1 MDMRF
6 KFMRKKN
13 TPDIKSRS
21 TRHVTAL
28 TTMALLAGSL
38 GMQSCDDDVLTGQP
52 SWLGNSI
59 YERLAEDGNYTTVLH
74 LIDDLGLKTVLSGTG
89 SKTLFVAD
97 DDAYKR
103 WFENN
108 SWGVDSYDK
117 LSMAQKNLL
126 LKNSMVN
133 NAYLIELLSNTFD
146 SEIQPGTCMRRATAT
161 TIYDS
166 VPRIYPD
173 QMPATAVW
181 DKYRDKEDGLLIF
194 TDGTTAPMIH
204 FLPAYMAH
212 NKITDSDLSILTNG
226 QATSIAEVWVD
237 GKKVTE
243 RDITCKNGYIQ
254 KVEEV
259 IESAPNM
266 AQILR
271 SHSNMSM
278 WSKFIDRFSAPY
290 YHENGTK
297 EYNRLY
303 NTEDSV
309 FTLRYYSDVSLGGQ
323 VNNRT
328 PDNVKV
334 EATLAFDPGWNQY
347 MYNNTMGRGMQN
359 DAGAMIVPTNKALEE
374 WWNKDGEALHEEYGT
389 WDNVPQLVLSKLLNV
404 NMLSSFS
411 ESVPSKFNTVVNDAK
426 IELGIKPEHVDSCF
440 IGCNGVV
447 YMVNRV
453 FAPSEYSSVAFPA
466 LVHQKTMSVIYWAI
480 DELDFSPYLNSM
492 DSYFSM
498 ILPTNN
504 SLLTYLDPATYGE
517 PVQSVLKFYFDDE
530 TKTVKADRYDCIVA
544 EDGTIEM
551 GALQEED
558 IREAVVT
565 NRLKDLLNSMIIV
578 GNVEDGNEYYLTKGG
593 SAIRVKNAGSDDMT
607 FAGGW
612 QNEHGLSVNVL
623 KIYDQSKTGNGKSY
637 AVNDAFPMGAQNSVY
652 KTLKGKPEYSKFY
665 ELLNGGDPDSV
676 SYNLLINEMGSG
688 TKYQCSDDKNNFNM
702 RLFDNYNYTVYVPTN
717 AAIQKM
723 EDDGLLPTWEDFENA
738 SSKEEKYVIKNRI
751 FNFLRYH
758 IQDNSLFIGGTS
770 QTADEVKYETSKI
783 NPENKRFFSL
793 GVVQSADNIVVTDQ
807 LGEKRSVVKTNGL
820 YNNICREYW
829 FQNIG
834 TTRNPV
840 KSIYST
846 SDAVVHQ
853 IDGVLLYSE
862 KQLTPWKD
870 ELTPKN

>member
-13 TPDIKSRS
+13 TPDIKSRP

-28 TTMALLAGSL
+28 TAMALLASSL

-440 IGCNGVV
+440 IGCNGVI

-517 PVQSVLKFYFDDE
+517 TVQSVLKFYFDDE
-530 TKTVKADRYDCIVA
+530 TKTVKADRYDCTVA
-544 EDGTIEM
+544 EDGTMEI

-593 SAIRVKNAGSDDMT
+593 SAIRVKNAGTADMT

-612 QNEHGLSVNVL
+612 QNEHGLSVKVS
-623 KIYDQSKTGNGKSY
+623 KIYDQSKAGNGKSY

-717 AAIQKM
+717 AAIQDM
-723 EDDGLLPTWEDFENA
+723 EDRGLLPTWEDFENA

>member
-1 MDMRF
+1 MRF
-6 KFMRKKN
+6 KLMRRKN
-13 TPDIKSRS
+13 TPTMRTGHK
-21 TRHVTAL
+21 AL
-28 TTMALLAGSL
+28 TAMTVLAGAL
-38 GMQSCDDDVLTGQP
+38 GLQSCEDEALTGQP

-59 YERLAEDGNYTTVLH
+59 YERLAEDGNYTTVLR
-74 LIDDLGLKTVLSGTG
+74 LIDDLGQTTVLSGTG

-103 WFENN
+103 WFANN
-108 SWGVDSYDK
+108 SWGVGSYDE
-117 LSMAQKNLL
+117 LSLAQKKLL
-126 LKNSMVN
+126 LNNAMIN
-133 NAYLIELLSNTFD
+133 NAYLIELLGNTFD

-166 VPRIYPD
+166 VPRMYPD
-173 QMPATAVW
+173 RMPATAVW
-181 DKYRDKEDGLLIF
+181 DRYRDKSEGLLIF

-204 FLPAYMAH
+204 FMPSYMTH
-212 NKITDSDLSILTNG
+212 NKITDKDLTILTNG
-226 QATSIAEVWVD
+226 QATSIAEAWVD

-243 RDITCKNGYIQ
+243 RDIICKNGYIQ

-271 SHSNMSM
+271 SHANMSM

-290 YHENGTK
+290 YHEAGTK

-309 FTLRYYSDVSLGGQ
+309 FTLRYYSDVSLGGE

-328 PDNVKV
+328 PDGLRVD
-334 EATLAFDPGWNQY
+334 ATLAFDPGWNQY
-347 MYNNTMGRGMQN
+347 MYSNTMSKDLHN
-359 DAGAMIVPTNKALEE
+359 DAGAMIVPTDEALEKWWNADGKALQ
-374 WWNKDGEALHEEYGT
+374 EEYGT

-411 ESVPSKFNTVVNDAK
+411 ESVPSKFGTVVNDAK
-426 IELGIKPEHVDSCF
+426 IELGIKEEDVDSCF
-440 IGCNGVV
+440 VGCNGVV
-447 YMVNRV
+447 YMVDKV

-466 LVHQKTMSVIYWAI
+466 LIHQNTMSVIYWAI

-504 SLLTYLDPATYGE
+504 SLLRYVDPSTYGE
-517 PVQSVLKFYFDDE
+517 TVQSLLEFYFDDDS
-530 TKTVKADRYDCIVA
+530 KTVKARRYNCTVSD
-544 EDGTIEM
+544 DGVVTM

-558 IREAVVT
+558 VREEVVQ

-578 GNVEDGNEYYLTKGG
+578 GNVEDGHEYYLTKGG
-593 SAIRVKNAGSDDMT
+593 SAIRVKNAGQEGAMT

-612 QNEHGLSVNVL
+612 QNEHGTDVPVLS
-623 KIYDQSKTGNGKSY
+623 IYDMSAGGNGKSY
-637 AVNDAFPMGAQNSVY
+637 SVDNGFPMGAQNSVY
-652 KTLKGKPEYSKFY
+652 KTLRSNPEYSKFY
-665 ELLNGGDPDSV
+665 ELLSGGDPDEAS
-676 SYNLLINEMGSG
+676 SNLLISEMGST

-717 AAIQKM
+717 AAIQDMHDK
-723 EDDGLLPTWEDFENA
+723 GFLPTWDDFNAA
-738 SSKEEKYVIKNRI
+738 SSKEDKETIKSRI

-758 IQDNSLFIGGTS
+758 IQDNSLFIGGSMESTEPV
-770 QTADEVKYETSKI
+770 AYETSKI
-783 NPENKRFFSL
+783 NPANNRFYSL
-793 GVVQSADNIVVTDQ
+793 KVLAGAGGINVTDQ
-807 LGEKRSVVKTNGL
+807 LGETRSVVKREGL
-820 YNNICREYW
+820 YNNVCREYW

-834 TTRNPV
+834 TTRAPA

-853 IDGVLLYSE
+853 IDGVLLYSAE
-862 KQLTPWKD
+862 QLTPWRKS
-870 ELTPKN
+870 ESN